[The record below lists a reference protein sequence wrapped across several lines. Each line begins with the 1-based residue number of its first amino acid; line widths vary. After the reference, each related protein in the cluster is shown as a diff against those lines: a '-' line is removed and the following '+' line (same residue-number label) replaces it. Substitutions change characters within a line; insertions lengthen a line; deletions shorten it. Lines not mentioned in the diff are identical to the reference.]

1 MWSNNIRVRQL
12 AVRTLGKDLA
22 DKIIG
27 IDEMPV
33 HVNESSSKNIGT
45 LEIEGEISALK
56 ENHAATRKR
65 CTEMT
70 MCTSNETLALQG
82 TVHGLGLW
90 LEFCILAKKKLNMV
104 LHWTMFSISF
114 C

>member
-27 IDEMPV
+27 IDEKPI
-33 HVNESSSKNIGT
+33 HVNESGSKNIGT
-45 LEIEGEISALK
+45 LEIEGEISAFK

-70 MCTSNETLALQG
+70 MCTSNETVALPGTAQG
-82 TVHGLGLW
+82 VGLW
-90 LEFCILAKKKLNMV
+90 
-104 LHWTMFSISF
+104 
-114 C
+114 